1 MKLWQKTGALGIF
14 SFSCRRPLSSRSRYF
29 GGSGTTASCRCYY
42 YFCSRDRENNRG
54 AKEEA
59 EAHNTAWLQQRYQL
73 LSLLLTQTPKVF
85 YSSTKIFKV
94 HFPSMNNSFPLACCC
109 LVKIQFY
116 SRRKIAWDVNFWK
129 FDLFLMNLSIC
140 HSLKSYS
147 KILRIFQAFFQ
158 VKSGLEKIV
167 KSNKV

>member
-59 EAHNTAWLQQRYQL
+59 AHNTAWLQQRYQL

-116 SRRKIAWDVNFWK
+116 STRQRKIAWDVNFLKVWFV
-129 FDLFLMNLSIC
+129 FDEFINLSQFKKVIPKYC
-140 HSLKSYS
+140 E
-147 KILRIFQAFFQ
+147 FF
-158 VKSGLEKIV
+158 KLFFR
-167 KSNKV
+167 

>member
-59 EAHNTAWLQQRYQL
+59 AHNTAWLQQRYQL

-94 HFPSMNNSFPLACCC
+94 HFPSMNNSFPPFCWG

-116 SRRKIAWDVNFWK
+116 SRRKIAWDVNFLKVWFV
-129 FDLFLMNLSIC
+129 FDEFINLSQFKKLFQNIANF
-140 HSLKSYS
+140 SSFFS
-147 KILRIFQAFFQ
+147 GKIG
-158 VKSGLEKIV
+158 SGENCK
-167 KSNKV
+167 K

>member
-59 EAHNTAWLQQRYQL
+59 AHNTAWLQQRYQL

-116 SRRKIAWDVNFWK
+116 STRQRKIAWDVNFLKVWFV
-129 FDLFLMNLSIC
+129 FDEFINLSQF
-140 HSLKSYS
+140 K
-147 KILRIFQAFFQ
+147 R
-158 VKSGLEKIV
+158 
-167 KSNKV
+167 

>member
-59 EAHNTAWLQQRYQL
+59 AHNTAWLQQRYQL

-116 SRRKIAWDVNFWK
+116 STRQRKIAWDVNFLKVWFV
-129 FDLFLMNLSIC
+129 FDEFINLSQFK
-140 HSLKSYS
+140 SL